1 VKRKKTRVCL
11 EGWSSATVPAEKVGG
26 DRRLWQLRFVLRKK
40 VFLLLNFGFS
50 VSLCLSASS
59 LKAFIYNVDNPKK

>member
-1 VKRKKTRVCL
+1 MKRKETRVCL
-11 EGWSSATVPAEKVGG
+11 ESWSSATVPAEKVGG

-50 VSLCLSASS
+50 VSLCFLPP
-59 LKAFIYNVDNPKK
+59 LKDFIYNVDNPKK

>member
-1 VKRKKTRVCL
+1 VERQKTRVCL
-11 EGWSSATVPAEKVGG
+11 DGWSSATVGG
-26 DRRLWQLRFVLRKK
+26 DRRLWQLRFDLRKK